1 MKDIVYHGSPNG
13 DITELKPRKSTHQKE
28 CIYASDNKTI
38 ALLFMGKGKGDLDTE
53 IGFYDGELILVERRL
68 GILKTLYDKP
78 GYLYELDGSTPNILN
93 AIEEEEDR
101 GNIKIYRYPDRPES
115 IPLDNSDLIDKY
127 IRFEKSGLTGAIDDL
142 LEIYPEFK
150 EQVEE
155 KLKE

>member
-53 IGFYDGELILVERRL
+53 ISFYDGELILVERRL

-78 GYLYELDGSTPNILN
+78 GYLYELDGSTFDHYDYLWSGEVISFAQTIKPQKKVFIPNILN
-93 AIEEEEDR
+93 AIEEER
-101 GNIKIYRYPDRPES
+101 KIEGISKFTD
-115 IPLDNSDLIDKY
+115 IQIDQKV
-127 IRFEKSGLTGAIDDL
+127 FL
-142 LEIYPEFK
+142 
-150 EQVEE
+150 
-155 KLKE
+155 